1 VNPLLDRL
9 TLAFALAGGALL
21 CALVLA
27 VTASILGRWLF
38 DTPLLGDVELMQL
51 GCAVAIAAALPYC
64 QWHGGHV
71 MVNVFTQRAKP
82 HTQRTL
88 DRAGALA
95 AAAIYLLLAWR
106 AGVAV
111 ADLRAS
117 GETTMLLAIP
127 LWWAYVALVPG
138 LLLAA
143 ANALYA
149 VVSGPPQ

>member
-1 VNPLLDRL
+1 MRDALDRL
-9 TLAFALAGGALL
+9 SLAFALTGGVLL
-21 CALVLA
+21 CVLVLA
-27 VTASILGRWLF
+27 VTASILGRWLL

-64 QWHGGHV
+64 QWRSSHV
-71 MVNVFTQRAKP
+71 MVNVFTLHATP
-82 HTQRTL
+82 YTQRTL

-117 GETTMLLAIP
+117 GETTMLLAMP

-138 LLLAA
+138 LLLAT
-143 ANALYA
+143 ANALYSA
-149 VVSGPPQ
+149 VTGPPR